1 MGVQVIFAS
10 IVSLAVAIRRVRHRR
25 WKQAIGYSQIL
36 DKSASRGP
44 MMTNILVAICVKIH
58 GVKPAYRKGN
68 LKISFFSEL
77 KRRNVFKVAA
87 AYTIVGWLVMQ
98 AGEVLSPALHLPEWV
113 GSMLAFFLIL
123 GFPLAMVFAW
133 AFDMTPDGLKKEEDI
148 DRSQSAASTSGWK
161 LNYTIIALLAVV
173 LVYFVWESRF
183 QAGSEP
189 DAQEPAVQTIK
200 PGIGQ
205 KPEIASTE
213 DDGPDSNTIAVL
225 PFINMS
231 SDPEQEYF
239 SDGITEEVLNLLV
252 KIPELKVTS
261 RTSVFSFKGQNI
273 DIPTVAEK
281 LGVAHILEGSV
292 RKAGDRVRITAQ
304 LIEAGNDVHLWSET
318 YERQLDD
325 IFAIQDE
332 IAREVVKAL
341 HIQLLGDAPL
351 ASATNVEA
359 YKQYLRGKHFA
370 TLGDTEELMESAI
383 TAYREAIAL
392 DPNFAPPWE
401 GLSEVLRYQGWFGHI
416 DKQEAMEA
424 SRRAVMRALELDSK
438 MAEAW
443 VSLAEIQFSWDWDWA
458 SAEVTTLNALKYG
471 PQDAGVL
478 RHATW
483 VALTLGE
490 PKRALELAQLAVELD
505 PLEYSGLS
513 SLGTT
518 HWALG
523 QPKEEERI
531 YQHILELYPESSSVQ
546 SWLAAALAVQGRAEE
561 GLQYLDFDSETKW
574 QKAMSAIVLH
584 SLGRHDEERQ
594 MQQYMIDNSS
604 DMWAFAIAMT
614 FAWHGDP
621 DTAFEWLDV
630 AYDQRD
636 PYMSQLIFN
645 PWLANLHDD
654 PRWEKI
660 LEKMELLEYWEKL
673 QARDGETQ

>member
-1 MGVQVIFAS
+1 MMID
-10 IVSLAVAIRRVRHRR
+10 ILA
-25 WKQAIGYSQIL
+25 
-36 DKSASRGP
+36 
-44 MMTNILVAICVKIH
+44 AICVKIRT
-58 GVKPAYRKGN
+58 VKPPHRKGN
-68 LKISFFSEL
+68 LQISFFSEL

-98 AGEVLSPALHLPEWV
+98 AGEVLSPALHLPDWV

-123 GFPLAMVFAW
+123 GFPLAIVFAW
-133 AFDMTPDGLKKEEDI
+133 AFDMTPEGLKKEEDV
-148 DRSQSAASTSGWK
+148 DRSQPIASASGWK
-161 LNYTIIALLAVV
+161 LNYMIIALLAVA
-173 LVYFVWESRF
+173 LLYFVWESRF

-189 DAQEPAVQTIK
+189 VAQEPAAQTVN

-205 KPEIASTE
+205 KPESASME

-225 PFINMS
+225 PFTNMS

-261 RTSVFSFKGQNI
+261 RTSVFSLKGQNL

-318 YERQLDD
+318 YERKLDD

-341 HIQLLGDAPL
+341 QIQILGEAPL
-351 ASATNVEA
+351 AVATNVEA
-359 YKQYLRGKHFA
+359 YKQYLRGKHF
-370 TLGDTEELMESAI
+370 TMLGGSEESMESAI
-383 TAYREAIAL
+383 TAFREAIAL

-401 GLSEVLRYQGWFGHI
+401 GLSVVLRYQGWFGI
-416 DKQEAMEA
+416 SDKQEAMEA
-424 SRRAVMRALELDSK
+424 SRRAVMRALELDNT
-438 MAEAW
+438 MAEGW
-443 VSLAEIQFSWDWDWA
+443 VSLADIQFFWDWDWA
-458 SAEVTTLNALKYG
+458 SAEVSTLASLKYG
-471 PQDAGVL
+471 PQDARVL
-478 RHATW
+478 RQAAW
-483 VALTLGE
+483 LALTLGE
-490 PKRALELAQLAVELD
+490 PERALELAQLAVELD

-513 SLGTT
+513 RLGTT
-518 HWALG
+518 YWALG

-531 YQHILELYPESSSVQ
+531 YRHILELYPDATSVK
-546 SWLAAALAVQGRAEE
+546 SWLAAALAVQGSPED
-561 GLQYLDFDSETKW
+561 GLQYLDFDSENRW
-574 QKAMSAIVLH
+574 QKSMSAIVLH
-584 SLGRHDEERQ
+584 SLGRHEEERQ
-594 MQQYMIDNSS
+594 MQQFMIDNKS

-614 FAWHGDP
+614 YAWHEDL

-636 PYMSQLIFN
+636 PYMSQLIYN
-645 PWLANLHDD
+645 PWMANLHDD

-660 LEKMELLEYWEKL
+660 LEKMELLEYWEKS
-673 QARDGETQ
+673 QARRAAAE